1 MIKDPPQLNRSLM
14 GQYIK
19 GDRRGVTLYY
29 DEDDTDV
36 VHLYKDAW
44 HIRPSRVQH
53 PPPPSTEAKAENL
66 IDK

>member
-1 MIKDPPQLNRSLM
+1 M

-36 VHLYKDAW
+36 VHLYKDDW
-44 HIRPSRVQH
+44 HIRPSRFQH
-53 PPPPSTEAKAENL
+53 PPPPVSSAIQENTGGR
-66 IDK
+66 